1 MPRNSQSNCKRVD
14 VSAETGRT
22 AGNSCFHKIRYSS
35 IPNGILTQTVT
46 CVQISVARLGSAMPM
61 LLWLPIIFASALFQI
76 AASPSTPEVDD
87 MTKRPDGTH
96 EYGSDDEAN
105 LKAQIA
111 DQKQVIISLRA
122 QLADMHEQ
130 MDRWQSSA
138 DRISLTAAF

>member
-1 MPRNSQSNCKRVD
+1 
-14 VSAETGRT
+14 
-22 AGNSCFHKIRYSS
+22 
-35 IPNGILTQTVT
+35 
-46 CVQISVARLGSAMPM
+46 MPM
-61 LLWLPIIFASALFQI
+61 LIWLPIIFASALFQI

-87 MTKRPDGTH
+87 MTKRPDGTP

-130 MDRWQSSA
+130 MDRWQSRA